1 MTSGYLSASGRV
13 WPRSGRLL
21 VHHSPED
28 ATEAHMAGGAVDGLT
43 LTSRGPVTQAVV
55 RGAQVGAALGD
66 PARDVRAGLAGCQA
80 RLRRGNSRV
89 ARRAAGVLDVPG
101 WQGRVVV
108 ASPLPDVAGHVEQAV
123 A

>member
-21 VHHSPED
+21 VGRSAED
-28 ATEAHMAGGAVDGLT
+28 ATEAHMAGGAVDCLA

-66 PARDVRAGLAGCQA
+66 PARDVRAGLARCRA
-80 RLRRGNSRV
+80 RFHRGDPRV
-89 ARRAAGVLDVPG
+89 ARRAAGMLDVPG
-101 WQGRVVV
+101 RPGRVVV
-108 ASPLPDVAGHVEQAV
+108 A
-123 A
+123 